1 MNKPLAHLLFWLF
14 GALCFTPWLSAP
26 VAMLLG
32 MVVAATT
39 GVPAGIDTSAW
50 VKRLLGI
57 AIVALGFGMQVD
69 SALQV
74 TGNYL
79 GLIVVSIVATL
90 LAAWALW
97 RWLGLDAKT
106 GVLIG
111 SGTAICGGS
120 AIAAVAP
127 AIRARNDQIAIAIG
141 CVFTLNA
148 VALLVFPVLG
158 RLFELSPETFGVWAA
173 VAIHDTSSVVGAAEA
188 FHDDALITATTL
200 KLARALWII
209 PLAFGAAWLYQRQ
222 QSVAERA
229 ISKTSV
235 PWFLVGYVISMLIAT
250 YLPQGEVVYGFLFSG
265 GKLILVF
272 CLFLVGTHLTLAKIR
287 QAAGKPM
294 LLATLLWLFIAGGS
308 LLWLLR

>member
-1 MNKPLAHLLFWLF
+1 MTKPSAHILFWLF

-32 MVVAATT
+32 MVIAATV
-39 GVPAGIDTSAW
+39 GVPKGVDTSLW
-50 VKRLLGI
+50 VKRILGI
-57 AIVALGFGMQVD
+57 AIVALGFGMQVHT
-69 SALQV
+69 AMQV
-74 TGNYL
+74 TGQYL
-79 GLIVVSIVATL
+79 GLIVVSIAATL
-90 LAAWALW
+90 LAAWGLW
-97 RWLGLDAKT
+97 RWLKLDAKT
-106 GVLIG
+106 GALIG

-158 RLFELSPETFGVWAA
+158 RFFDLSPEVFGVWAA

-188 FHDDALITATTL
+188 FHDDALVTATTL

-209 PLAFGAAWLYQRQ
+209 PLAFGAAWLYQRRQ
-222 QSVAERA
+222 PAAERA
-229 ISKTSV
+229 VNKTTV
-235 PWFLVGYVISMLIAT
+235 PWFLVGYIVTMLIAT
-250 YLPQGEVVYGFLFSG
+250 YIPQGADLYRFIFAG
-265 GKLILVF
+265 GKLLLVF

-294 LLATLLWLFIAGGS
+294 LLATLLWVLIASGS